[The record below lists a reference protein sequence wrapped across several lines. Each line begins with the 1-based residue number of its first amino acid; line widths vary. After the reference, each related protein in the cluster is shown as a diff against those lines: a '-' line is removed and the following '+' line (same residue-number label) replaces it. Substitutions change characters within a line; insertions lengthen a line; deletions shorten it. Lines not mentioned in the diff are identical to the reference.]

1 MLESVLWKMSEEK
14 KPLSQAD
21 QRVQAIMDK
30 MEALRVEMKAELD
43 KIKIPATPS
52 SKEEHKED
60 PLEHIHNCPTCKKK
74 LDEEKDAF
82 AKEVMQKTLKERAT
96 YPVVCKG
103 CGLGVKED
111 EKTCPNC
118 GSTEGKYR

>member
-1 MLESVLWKMSEEK
+1 MSIEQTPKVEK
-14 KPLSQAD
+14 SLAD

-60 PLEHIHNCPTCKKK
+60 PLEHIHSCPTCKAK
-74 LDEEKDAF
+74 LDAEKEAY
-82 AKEVMQKTLKERAT
+82 AKENLIKTLKERKDK
-96 YPVVCKG
+96 PVVCKG
-103 CGLGVKED
+103 CGIGVEEN
-111 EKTCPNC
+111 EKSCPFC